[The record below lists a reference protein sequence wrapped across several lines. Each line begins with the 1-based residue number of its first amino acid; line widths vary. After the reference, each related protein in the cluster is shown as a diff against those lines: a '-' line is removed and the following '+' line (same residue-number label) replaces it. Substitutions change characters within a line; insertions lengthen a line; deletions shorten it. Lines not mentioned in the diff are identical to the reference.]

1 MSPLDIAFAVL
12 LLAVGILLV
21 ASAFLPEDP
30 DQ

>member
-1 MSPLDIAFAVL
+1 MNPLDI
-12 LLAVGILLV
+12 LLAVLAAAVCILLV